1 MTNTQ
6 VSTARKF
13 AVAAFSGVVALSLML
28 PTQLAFADYNV
39 GDQTYSGTE
48 DNSGEGSEGGTWSYT
63 AEGQEMTL
71 VDYVGAAIT
80 ATEQDLNIQLEGD
93 NKVEERVSVSDGN
106 LTITGDDSVYGD
118 DKPSLT
124 IVASD
129 EQKASNSKLGTGGSI
144 SANAGTVYDSETGAL
159 LQQKDN
165 GSLTIKDVNVK
176 FDTTTG
182 GISANGGDLTIQ
194 DSKVERGSGN
204 ESLSISERGQYDQE
218 AGEYKD
224 SSMLLKGSVIDA
236 TRVSTEGTLTIDNTD
251 LTVTPDKTAQEQ
263 IDKGYYD
270 KEGAVPWIARAVR
283 AAKGITLKGEENG
296 EVVKYEK
303 DGKTWYYLTTGDDYK
318 VELKASSTPAYWG
331 GTKGM
336 PATGDATMP
345 LAVGL
350 SITAMAAAGFVLY
363 SRKSAY
369 AGKHVK

>member
-48 DNSGEGSEGGTWSYT
+48 DKSGEGSEGGTWSYT

-71 VDYVGAAIT
+71 VDYVGAAIS

-93 NKVEERVSVSDGN
+93 NKVESRINVQGGN
-106 LTITGDDSVYGD
+106 LTITGDSSVYGEN
-118 DKPSLT
+118 KPGLT
-124 IVASD
+124 ITESARD
-129 EQKASNSKLGTGGSI
+129 AENAKEYANYKSNGYI
-144 SANAGTVYDSETGAL
+144 SATSNYRSED
-159 LQQKDN
+159 KDGK
-165 GSLTIKDVNVK
+165 GSVTIKDVNLA
-176 FDTTTG
+176 FETDQAS
-182 GISANGGDLTIQ
+182 ISAQNGDLTIQ
-194 DSKVERGSGN
+194 DSKIDPSSDGT
-204 ESLSISERGQYDQE
+204 LSISATGRDNGNTIE
-218 AGEYKD
+218 KD
-224 SSMLLKGSVIDA
+224 VLLKGSEITA
-236 TRVSTEGTLTIDNTD
+236 TSVHASGTLTIDNTN
-251 LTVTPDKTAQEQ
+251 LTVNKPSDWDETNKSMLEWY
-263 IDKGYYD
+263 KRNFNYD
-270 KEGAVPWIARAVR
+270 YKWLEHAVSATKIV
-283 AAKGITLKGEENG
+283 LKGEENG
-296 EVVKYEK
+296 TVV
-303 DGKTWYYLTTGDDYK
+303 DAVDHLGKAYQYLTTGSDDK
-318 VELKASSTPAYWG
+318 IELKASSTPAYWG